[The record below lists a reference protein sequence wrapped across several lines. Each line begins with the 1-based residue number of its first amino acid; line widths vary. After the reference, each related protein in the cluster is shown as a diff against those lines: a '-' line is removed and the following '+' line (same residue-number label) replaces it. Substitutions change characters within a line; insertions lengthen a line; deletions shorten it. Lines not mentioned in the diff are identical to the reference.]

1 MFSQPVFFFTIVHR
15 QVLCLTYVNTWCAQ
29 QTHPNQV
36 GEEKQRI
43 KWFLCDNSTDAMN
56 HPFGQRK
63 RNIIR
68 HPLNSRQQSSVRL
81 AYVASCK
88 ARGVVEGVRDEAWL
102 MQPSPSDSIQGKT
115 PYLALSYGSLSE
127 AFYQACCDSPD
138 NDNLMVS
145 VKKGLPESWVKGR
158 LQRLYG
164 CSSTC
169 QQTEDKLINST
180 NLDKGFTRYTLSET
194 KMLSTWK
201 WMLGIRAFPFGIA

>member
-1 MFSQPVFFFTIVHR
+1 MIPKTYSTSNHSGIGCSVDPLDARSLVRTLNQKGGGVTFWEWLVGWPAKNTWTWQHVFTTRFFFTIIHR

-29 QTHPNQV
+29 QTHPHQV

-88 ARGVVEGVRDEAWL
+88 ARGVVEGVRGEAWL
-102 MQPSPSDSIQGKT
+102 MQPSPSDSIQEKT
-115 PYLALSYGSLSE
+115 PYLALS
-127 AFYQACCDSPD
+127 
-138 NDNLMVS
+138 
-145 VKKGLPESWVKGR
+145 
-158 LQRLYG
+158 
-164 CSSTC
+164 
-169 QQTEDKLINST
+169 
-180 NLDKGFTRYTLSET
+180 
-194 KMLSTWK
+194 
-201 WMLGIRAFPFGIA
+201 

>member
-1 MFSQPVFFFTIVHR
+1 
-15 QVLCLTYVNTWCAQ
+15 
-29 QTHPNQV
+29 
-36 GEEKQRI
+36 
-43 KWFLCDNSTDAMN
+43 MN

-88 ARGVVEGVRDEAWL
+88 ARGVVEGVRGEAWL
-102 MQPSPSDSIQGKT
+102 MQPSPSDSIQEKT

-145 VKKGLPESWVKGR
+145 VKKGLEARILSQGTPPVVVR
-158 LQRLYG
+158 L
-164 CSSTC
+164 
-169 QQTEDKLINST
+169 LINMST
-180 NLDKGFTRYTLSET
+180 NR
-194 KMLSTWK
+194 
-201 WMLGIRAFPFGIA
+201 R